1 MRRELLVA
9 VGLAAGL
16 TVVAVIGAALQWWWL
31 VAAAV
36 MILLSA
42 TFLAA
47 VDADRRVRSLRPFV
61 KQTVNQAA
69 GETAQEQAPSLTD
82 ADVIGAV
89 QVLQAQYTGRM
100 DRMQASLEH
109 AVARLRAEGETGQP
123 GGPDDQ
129 A

>member
-9 VGLAAGL
+9 VALAAGL

-31 VAAAV
+31 VVAAV
-36 MILLSA
+36 MVLLSA

-47 VDADRRVRSLRPFV
+47 VDADRRVRALRPFV
-61 KQTVNQAA
+61 KQAVHQAA
-69 GETAQEQAPSLTD
+69 GETVQEQAPGLT
-82 ADVIGAV
+82 ATDVIGAV

-109 AVARLRAEGETGQP
+109 AVAQLRAEGETGQSIA
-123 GGPDDQ
+123 PDDQ